1 MGDPLTICSGCG
13 GSGRHGNIICGHCG
27 GRGLVVDPIRKL
39 QQDNM
44 DRQMRG
50 GGGRVGGRSMTPLPP
65 KLRLAAWVLGGLA
78 AYLAY
83 RAFAPDP
90 LAWGAAL
97 LAFAA
102 MAYGLKLLHSIV
114 TRPLQWLMLMALVF
128 GVDHFLFEG
137 ALSAWLVQSG
147 PGVIKGL
154 FSG

>member
-1 MGDPLTICSGCG
+1 MLGLRRQRQAWQYHLRALRRAGACRRSDPQAAAGQYG
-13 GSGRHGNIICGHCG
+13 AADARRGRQGWGPVDDAAAAQAAL
-27 GRGLVVDPIRKL
+27 RGL
-39 QQDNM
+39 
-44 DRQMRG
+44 G
-50 GGGRVGGRSMTPLPP
+50 
-65 KLRLAAWVLGGLA
+65 LGGLA

-102 MAYGLKLLHSIV
+102 VAYGLKLLHSIV
-114 TRPLQWLMLMALVF
+114 TRPLQWLMLVALVF